1 MAKGD
6 DAVMRKRNRVKRKR
20 MRSNESSSLS
30 ARVASIIASKRR
42 RKAGKRRMCEG
53 MCFSLPTP
61 EDPFNDRQNNKQQQ
75 HHLDKE
81 KKPMNNK
88 KKPPPLSLQ
97 KNITDP
103 PIAKKHKGRARDRDR
118 EGDFEVGCLSKFVI
132 LCLNAIQKQKNN
144 NNTCKEVDI
153 DDDDDEEKKEDR
165 ALLASSWGA
174 DFWRHCLAGSDIL
187 DTSGASANREQLAW
201 LLSTASD
208 LITRKEKQGALVPS
222 PFLLYLVPC
231 QQKSIQVRSMCK
243 PLKDLGLHSVSL
255 HPGVSI
261 DHQIHGLKSCEPEFL
276 ISTPERLLELLSLRA
291 IDISGVSLMVLDGL
305 KSFVDFGFSDKVKS
319 IRENISGQPQVV
331 IFSDCYEDLSTSLV
345 QSLLKGRVHK
355 LSLDDSIASQRAF
368 ISQSV
373 HLLGSEEKNISKKQ
387 QNLARVES

>member
-61 EDPFNDRQNNKQQQ
+61 EDPFNDRQNNN
-75 HHLDKE
+75 KE
-81 KKPMNNK
+81 KKPMNNNN

-97 KNITDP
+97 KNITDVP
-103 PIAKKHKGRARDRDR
+103 TATKERKGRAR

-132 LCLNAIQKQKNN
+132 LCLNAIQKQQR
-144 NNTCKEVDI
+144 NTCKE
-153 DDDDDEEKKEDR
+153 DEEEEEVKEEEDR

-305 KSFVDFGFSDKVKS
+305 KSFMDFGFSDKVKS

-355 LSLDDSIASQRAF
+355 LSLDDSIASRRAF

-373 HLLGSEEKNISKKQ
+373 HLLGSEEKNISK
-387 QNLARVES
+387 RED